1 MQDYVYSYVADS
13 EDFTPSDPQ
22 IITFPSTAI
31 VTDMMCVDYDVVGD
45 DYREVDDTLTIDLA
59 AENPVDVING
69 ASQVSVTIL
78 DDGDGEFMKKYSEAS
93 PP

>member
-1 MQDYVYSYVADS
+1 MQDYVIYNTYVADS

-22 IITFPSTAI
+22 MITFPSTAI
-31 VTDMMCVDYDVVGD
+31 VTDTMCVDYDIVGD

-78 DDGDGEFMKKYSEAS
+78 DDGDGEFMTKVQ
-93 PP
+93 